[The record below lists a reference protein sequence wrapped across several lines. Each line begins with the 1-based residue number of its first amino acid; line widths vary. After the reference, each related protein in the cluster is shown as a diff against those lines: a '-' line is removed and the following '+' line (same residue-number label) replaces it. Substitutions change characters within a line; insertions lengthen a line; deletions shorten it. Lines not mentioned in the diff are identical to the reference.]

1 MNESNLLKHM
11 TIGRMLEPTQLAPL
25 LGFALAKT
33 RQELERLSQNPN
45 QMESPDLILLQNIWQ
60 SLGFTVFLNHP
71 AGDELVFLYQGE
83 RAVNQTMLNVIQ
95 AIRDETLDI
104 DLIKQ
109 AHDLDPGWLQ
119 RQPVELRDLVA
130 MIRGMPWSNNPDWQ
144 RSDIWM
150 LQSELERVE
159 EDIDLGFLEAVE

>member
-11 TIGRMLEPTQLAPL
+11 TRGRMLEPTQLAPL

-33 RQELERLSQNPN
+33 RKELERLSQNPN
-45 QMESPDLILLQNIWQ
+45 QTESPDLILLQNVWQ
-60 SLGFTVFLNHP
+60 SLGFTVSLNHP
-71 AGDELVFLYQGE
+71 AGDELVFVYQGE
-83 RAVNQTMLNVIQ
+83 SAVNQTMLNVIQ

-109 AHDLDPGWLQ
+109 AHDLDPDWLQ

-144 RSDIWM
+144 LSDIHM
-150 LQSELERVE
+150 LQTELEYMG
-159 EDIDLGFLEAVE
+159 IDLSFLEEEETA